1 MIILLQVVLLT
12 GQLMLQSMGNGA
24 LTPQPEPKFL
34 LQPVKGDVKAG
45 ADPADIWAQDF
56 FG

>member
-1 MIILLQVVLLT
+1 MLLQVVLLT
-12 GQLMLQSMGNGA
+12 GELMLQSMGNGA
-24 LTPQPEPKFL
+24 LTLQPEPKFL

-56 FG
+56 LG